1 MNREVIPGMRRGKIL
16 LLVLVL
22 GLGTVRAADFSIG
35 GLVGYKGG
43 AAVRLTGTLSN
54 FAEEFPLALEFGAGL
69 TWMDPG
75 NAAEARRIF
84 INDATNGTPE
94 KSGSQWDL
102 RLDFLYRL
110 KVMGRSRIYAYA
122 GVRRSMFTGNFKFVG
137 GNEDFDVTCNQWG
150 LGLGLKG
157 AFAMGKNFDFTM
169 ALGFDQFFG
178 NTLQGH
184 DTSYSPDGETVNG
197 HHEYTYDDAD
207 AAINQPKFQPTALI
221 GISYTF

>member
-1 MNREVIPGMRRGKIL
+1 MRQGRIL
-16 LLVLVL
+16 LLALM
-22 GLGTVRAADFSIG
+22 LGTGVVNAADFSLG

-43 AAVRLTGTLSN
+43 ASVRLIGTVSN
-54 FAEEFPLALEFGAGL
+54 FAEEFPLAMEFGAGL
-69 TWMDPG
+69 TWLNPG
-75 NAAEARRIF
+75 IPADARRIF
-84 INDATNGTPE
+84 INDATDGTPE

-110 KVMGRSRIYAYA
+110 KVMGRSRLYAYA

-137 GNEDFDVTCNQWG
+137 GNEDFDIRCNQWG
-150 LGLGLKG
+150 LGAGVKGL
-157 AFAMGKNFDFTM
+157 FAMGKNVDFTVGV
-169 ALGFDQFFG
+169 GFDEYFA

-197 HHEYTYDDAD
+197 HHQYTYDDAD
-207 AAINQPKFQPTALI
+207 AAINQPKFQPTAMI